1 MKKLLISL
9 LLFSN
14 SVFGIALPS
23 RFGSEFKLRAY
34 SPEFEDMYSIG
45 DAFYDGWMYELDIL
59 TTKLMAEK
67 VFISAIGTLGKDNSG
82 IGGAAFYELS
92 DSLSIGVNTR
102 ATGDFDFTNAAVLLF
117 SIESECCFF
126 EPFAAI
132 EIKEKT
138 ASTFGLRFYL
148 KERISLVA
156 GVERTD
162 NGYHLVLKAGVPIQ
176 TNFSDLA
183 KIFNLETNE
192 KKDDNKDKGE
202 KKQKK

>member
-1 MKKLLISL
+1 MKKLLL
-9 LLFSN
+9 ALVLFFSTYYC
-14 SVFGIALPS
+14 SSAFGIALPS

-34 SPEFEDMYSIG
+34 SPEFEDIYNIR

-59 TTKLMAEK
+59 TTKLMADK
-67 VFISAIGTLGKDNSG
+67 IFISAIGTLGKDTSG

-92 DSLSIGVNTR
+92 DTLSVGFNTR
-102 ATGDFDFTNAAVLLF
+102 ATGDFDFTNAAIILF
-117 SIESECCFF
+117 SIESNCCFY

-156 GVERTD
+156 GIERVD
-162 NGYHLVLKAGVPIQ
+162 EGYHLVLKAGAPIKSSF
-176 TNFSDLA
+176 TDIA
-183 KIFNLETNE
+183 KIFNFD
-192 KKDDNKDKGE
+192 KKKESEDK
-202 KKQKK
+202 K